1 MNGDFPRILALLRK
15 EKGISQKQA
24 AMDLGI
30 SQALLSHYEKGI
42 RECGLAFLVRTADY
56 YDVPCD
62 YLLGRSADRTGAT
75 LTVEDIPDPEQN
87 LSKENVWNGGILPL
101 LNKKLIFNSLN
112 ILYDLLARGRNKAL
126 ITEVSGFLMLA
137 VYRMF
142 RVVYEADPKNQ
153 QGLFAL
159 PSPICRGYADAE
171 MQLCEANA
179 EALVQGRGGLVPG
192 LDNPGEAVRLA
203 LDSESISDSYPMYAS
218 SLFNLIRNT
227 ENRVLITAKP
237 PRE

>member
-24 AMDLGI
+24 SKDLGI

-42 RECGLAFLVRTADY
+42 RECGLAFLVRCADY

-62 YLLGRSADRTGAT
+62 YLLGRSADRSGAT
-75 LTVEDIPDPEQN
+75 LTVEDIPDPE
-87 LSKENVWNGGILPL
+87 LAAGKENVWNGGILPV

-112 ILYDLLARGRNKAL
+112 ILFDLLAKGRNKAL
-126 ITEVSGFLMLA
+126 ITEVSSFLMLA
-137 VYRMF
+137 VYLMF
-142 RVVYEADPKNQ
+142 RLIYESDPKNQ

-159 PSPICRGYADAE
+159 PPALSRGYVDAE

-179 EALVQGRGGLVPG
+179 EAIVQGKGGLVPS
-192 LDNPGEAVRLA
+192 LESPGEAVRLP
-203 LDSESISDSYPMYAS
+203 LDTQTLSDHYPMYAS
-218 SLFNLIRNT
+218 SLLNLIRNA
-227 ENRVLITAKP
+227 ENRVLVSQK
-237 PRE
+237 RH